1 MEPLLLDGYLT
12 AGTKN
17 KIFRNSCLQF
27 FSAVP
32 AIGVALFVYLL
43 ATARAASV
51 LHGFLRFVDDSG
63 GYDACWDGDDGVT
76 EKHDDGRKDFTE
88 ERDGSDIAI
97 TNRGERDD
105 SPVDAGGEVREL
117 RTGES
122 SFHHVHE
129 STETAHEH
137 DDEKEKHKDAVEA
150 FLDGN
155 EQQIAFV
162 DELEKLENTEH
173 TEQAQGTELA
183 DVACSREK
191 PDDVERNGGEEIHDA
206 EEAEDVAALAWGAPN
221 ANNVLHR
228 EDERED
234 VFNDGEYVL
243 GSG

>member
-1 MEPLLLDGYLT
+1 MVKEKLAKVEL
-12 AGTKN
+12 GT
-17 KIFRNSCLQF
+17 LQF
-27 FSAVP
+27 LSAVP
-32 AIGVALFVYLL
+32 AIDVALFVDFL

-51 LHGFLRFVDDSG
+51 LHGFLRFVDDGG

-88 ERDGSDIAI
+88 ERHGSDIAI
-97 TNRGERDD
+97 ANRGERDD
-105 SPVDAGGEVREL
+105 SPVDAGGEVSEL
-117 RTGES
+117 RAGES
-122 SFHHVHE
+122 SFHHIHE
-129 STETAHEH
+129 CADAAHEH
-137 DDEKEKHKDAVEA
+137 DDEEEKHKDAVEA

-155 EQQIAFV
+155 EQEIAFV
-162 DELEKLENTEH
+162 DELEKLENAEY
-173 TEQAQGTELA
+173 TEQAQGAELA

-191 PDDVERNGGEEIHDA
+191 PDYVERNGGKEIHDA
-206 EEAEDVAALAWGAPN
+206 EEAEDVAALAWRAPN

>member
-1 MEPLLLDGYLT
+1 MGCLT
-12 AGTKN
+12 INPKN

-32 AIGVALFVYLL
+32 AIGVALFVDLL

-51 LHGFLRFVDDSG
+51 LYGFLRFVDDGG

-76 EKHDDGRKDFTE
+76 EKHDDGRKDFAE

-97 TNRGERDD
+97 TNGSERDD

-117 RTGES
+117 RAGES
-122 SFHHVHE
+122 SFHHIHE
-129 STETAHEH
+129 SAETAHEH
-137 DDEKEKHKDAVEA
+137 DDEEEKHKDAIEA

-155 EQQIAFV
+155 EQEIAFV
-162 DELEKLENTEH
+162 DELEKLENAEH

-183 DVACSREK
+183 DVACAREK
-191 PDDVERNGGEEIHDA
+191 PDDVERDGGEEIHDA
-206 EEAEDVAALAWGAPN
+206 EETEDVAALAWGTPN
-221 ANNVLHR
+221 ANDVLHR

-243 GSG
+243 GGG